1 MYGDLSNLGAINA
14 YLIIIQLVVAGIIVL
29 LLDETLQKGYGI
41 GSGISLFI
49 AVNICENIIWKAF
62 SPFTITNESGNTE
75 YEGAIISTIHL
86 LLTRPNKI
94 SALQKAF
101 YRSSGTNLF
110 NLITTFVVFLVVIYF
125 QGFKYEIQICHKN
138 DKGNYRTY
146 PIKLFYSSN
155 IPIILQSALV
165 SNLYFFSQILY
176 KRYRN
181 NFIIKLLG
189 QWQDVEAGHSVPIG
203 GLVYYI
209 SPPNNILEIA
219 RDPFHTIFY
228 IAFILISCALFSK
241 IWIDVS
247 GSGVS
252 DVAKNLTDQGYS
264 IRDSEILR
272 LRTCLRDTSL
282 LLRHL
287 EECALER

>member
-14 YLIIIQLVVAGIIVL
+14 YLIIIQFVVAGIIVL
-29 LLDETLQKGYGI
+29 LLDET
-41 GSGISLFI
+41 SLFI

-62 SPFTITNESGNTE
+62 SPFTITNESGDTE

-165 SNLYFFSQILY
+165 SKFIFLLS
-176 KRYRN
+176 
-181 NFIIKLLG
+181 NFI
-189 QWQDVEAGHSVPIG
+189 
-203 GLVYYI
+203 
-209 SPPNNILEIA
+209 
-219 RDPFHTIFY
+219 
-228 IAFILISCALFSK
+228 
-241 IWIDVS
+241 
-247 GSGVS
+247 
-252 DVAKNLTDQGYS
+252 
-264 IRDSEILR
+264 
-272 LRTCLRDTSL
+272 
-282 LLRHL
+282 
-287 EECALER
+287 

>member
-75 YEGAIISTIHL
+75 YESAIISTIHL

-189 QWQDVEAGHSVPIG
+189 Q
-203 GLVYYI
+203 
-209 SPPNNILEIA
+209 
-219 RDPFHTIFY
+219 
-228 IAFILISCALFSK
+228 
-241 IWIDVS
+241 
-247 GSGVS
+247 
-252 DVAKNLTDQGYS
+252 
-264 IRDSEILR
+264 
-272 LRTCLRDTSL
+272 
-282 LLRHL
+282 
-287 EECALER
+287 